1 MLDNDP
7 NYQSL
12 IHDVKKIYADLKL
25 GVIEKNV
32 VYNDLQRY
40 VLKKEPSIKETLDKY
55 NLNEKAINFING
67 AGSTIITV
75 KK

>member
-1 MLDNDP
+1 ML
-7 NYQSL
+7 
-12 IHDVKKIYADLKL
+12 K
-25 GVIEKNV
+25 
-32 VYNDLQRY
+32 RCTM
-40 VLKKEPSIKETLDKY
+40 KEPSIKETLDKY